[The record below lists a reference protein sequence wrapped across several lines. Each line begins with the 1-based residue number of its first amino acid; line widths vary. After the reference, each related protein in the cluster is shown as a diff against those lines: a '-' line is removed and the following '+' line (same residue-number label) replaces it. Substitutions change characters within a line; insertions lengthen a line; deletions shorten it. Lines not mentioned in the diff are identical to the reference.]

1 MYRNVLKREE
11 CSNMIVHDYAITR
24 YVSRD
29 YCKQR
34 AHGYNTV
41 SKTTDI
47 FVFAVSSNIKSPFG
61 YYTLAWKRWIKLS
74 HNIKMYLQ

>member
-24 YVSRD
+24 YVSCD

-34 AHGYNTV
+34 THGYNTV
-41 SKTTDI
+41 SKTTDMC
-47 FVFAVSSNIKSPFG
+47 VFARVF
-61 YYTLAWKRWIKLS
+61 
-74 HNIKMYLQ
+74 